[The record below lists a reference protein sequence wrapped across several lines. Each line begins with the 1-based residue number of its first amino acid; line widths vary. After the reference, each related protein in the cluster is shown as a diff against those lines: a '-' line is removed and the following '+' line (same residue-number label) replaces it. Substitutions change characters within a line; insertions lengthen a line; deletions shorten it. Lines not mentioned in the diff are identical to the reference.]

1 MPSDATCTIFRM
13 RLACAVGMIGIW
25 EAAAA
30 LGGPLPLTILA
41 TALASLA
48 GAWAVAALRE
58 R

>member
-1 MPSDATCTIFRM
+1 MPSDAPCTIFRM
-13 RLACAVGMIGIW
+13 RLVCAVGVIGIW

-30 LGGPLPLTILA
+30 LGGPLPLTIVA

-48 GAWAVAALRE
+48 GVWAIAALRE